1 MKKKF
6 LVVIIF
12 LYKTL
17 SFSLE
22 VRTNVIVN
30 GAYNKIGFWTRG
42 VKDCF
47 FTEDDELVIKSS
59 FHGDFIYSVIENKD
73 AYEIDLDLY
82 NKKNAKRIIY
92 NSQLSYGYYIY
103 ISDDLIAYE
112 NSSPDPRQRNYNPDP
127 LYFYIKDKK
136 DEIIFNF
143 NQWKLN
149 HEEYYP
155 RSYYNS
161 LSEKIFY
168 TDEGRERIMK
178 INAVYTVKDLY
189 CINKEKNKIAII
201 LDNYNSEGACALI
214 IFDILYNATVNDL
227 RVRLRSEPNLE
238 SQTLSYF
245 YTGDDVKIIAQSDEK
260 YEIDGESWYWYKV
273 ESGSYPVGW
282 VYGKYLDIEKE

>member
-136 DEIIFNF
+136 DEIIF
-143 NQWKLN
+143 
-149 HEEYYP
+149 
-155 RSYYNS
+155 
-161 LSEKIFY
+161 
-168 TDEGRERIMK
+168 
-178 INAVYTVKDLY
+178 
-189 CINKEKNKIAII
+189 
-201 LDNYNSEGACALI
+201 
-214 IFDILYNATVNDL
+214 L
-227 RVRLRSEPNLE
+227 RN
-238 SQTLSYF
+238 
-245 YTGDDVKIIAQSDEK
+245 
-260 YEIDGESWYWYKV
+260 
-273 ESGSYPVGW
+273 
-282 VYGKYLDIEKE
+282 